1 MKRMEEK
8 SIIVAEKLFRN
19 YKIVNKQQGWIKS
32 LFVREYKEIEA
43 VKDVSF
49 EIKLGEVVGVL
60 GPNGAGKSTVIKM
73 LSGILV
79 PTRGRVSVLGRDPFE
94 ARKRNAYDIGV
105 VFGQRS
111 QLWWDLPIKDT
122 FKLIKKMYKISDE
135 IYHDNLQLY
144 NEYLDLRSI
153 WDQPVRQL
161 SLGQR
166 MRAEIAISIL
176 HNPKI
181 LFLDEP
187 TIGLDVVAKK
197 QIREFISF
205 LNKTKKTTVIL
216 TSHDIKDIEILCE
229 RIMIID
235 HGKKLIDSTLKSL
248 QEKFNQGKTMIVR
261 FDEMV
266 NNIIKINNI
275 KVKRINQ
282 GFEWAISVDESM
294 HNYNFIISELMKFG
308 KVSDINIVE
317 KTVEDIIVDIYTK
330 GLK

>member
-1 MKRMEEK
+1 MEEK

-122 FKLIKKMYKISDE
+122 FKLIKI
-135 IYHDNLQLY
+135 IYHFFPIFS
-144 NEYLDLRSI
+144 YLI
-153 WDQPVRQL
+153 KCPQ
-161 SLGQR
+161 SL
-166 MRAEIAISIL
+166 IL
-176 HNPKI
+176 
-181 LFLDEP
+181 
-187 TIGLDVVAKK
+187 
-197 QIREFISF
+197 
-205 LNKTKKTTVIL
+205 
-216 TSHDIKDIEILCE
+216 
-229 RIMIID
+229 
-235 HGKKLIDSTLKSL
+235 
-248 QEKFNQGKTMIVR
+248 
-261 FDEMV
+261 
-266 NNIIKINNI
+266 
-275 KVKRINQ
+275 
-282 GFEWAISVDESM
+282 
-294 HNYNFIISELMKFG
+294 
-308 KVSDINIVE
+308 
-317 KTVEDIIVDIYTK
+317 
-330 GLK
+330 

>member
-1 MKRMEEK
+1 MEEK

-49 EIKLGEVVGVL
+49 EIKSGEVVGVL

-144 NEYLDLRSI
+144 NEYLDLHSI

-216 TSHDIKDIEILCE
+216 TSHDMKDIEILCE

-248 QEKFNQGKTMIVR
+248 QEEFNQEKTMIVR

-282 GFEWAISVDESM
+282 GDEWAISVDESM

-308 KVSDINIVE
+308 KVSDIKIVE

>member
-1 MKRMEEK
+1 MEEK

-216 TSHDIKDIEILCE
+216 TSHDMKDIEILCE

-266 NNIIKINNI
+266 NNIIKI
-275 KVKRINQ
+275 
-282 GFEWAISVDESM
+282 
-294 HNYNFIISELMKFG
+294 
-308 KVSDINIVE
+308 
-317 KTVEDIIVDIYTK
+317 
-330 GLK
+330 